1 MRVAAASATIGRVS
15 KTRQQGANAAMLD
28 QPLTSKMIAEKDGAI
43 GRLIFNNPARHN
55 AVSLEMW
62 EGVAQIV
69 DDFECDDAIRVI
81 VVSGA
86 GGRAF
91 VSGADISEFKER
103 RASEEAAAAYARI
116 SEGARLRLQE
126 TLKPTIAMI
135 SGYCIGGGVGT
146 ALACD
151 MRIAAEGSKFGV
163 PAAKLGLGY
172 AYDGI
177 KKLVDM
183 VGPAHAR
190 EIFFTARQFTAEE
203 ALQMGLV
210 NRVVPA
216 QELEA
221 YVNNYCALIA
231 ANAPLT
237 VHAAKVAIREALRD
251 ESVRDLALCKRLV
264 DECFASADYAEGRTA
279 FMEKRRPVFQG
290 R

>member
-1 MRVAAASATIGRVS
+1 
-15 KTRQQGANAAMLD
+15 MLD
-28 QPLTSKMIAEKDGAI
+28 QPLTSKMIAEKDGGI

-62 EGVAQIV
+62 EGVAHII
-69 DDFECDDAIRVI
+69 DDFERDDAIRVI

-103 RASEEAAAAYARI
+103 RASEEAAAAYSRI

-151 MRIAAEGSKFGV
+151 MRIAAEGSKFGI

-177 KKLVDM
+177 KKLVDL

-190 EIFFTARQFTAEE
+190 EIFFTARQFSAEE

-216 QELEA
+216 AELQA
-221 YVNNYCALIA
+221 YVDEYCAMIA

-237 VHAAKVAIREALRD
+237 VRAAKIAIREALKD
-251 ESVRDLALCKRLV
+251 ESARDLPQCKRLV
-264 DECFASADYAEGRTA
+264 DECFASQDYAEGRTA
-279 FMEKRRPVFQG
+279 FMEKRRPVFHG

>member
-1 MRVAAASATIGRVS
+1 
-15 KTRQQGANAAMLD
+15 MLD
-28 QPLTSKMIAEKDGAI
+28 QPLATSKMIAEKDGPI

-62 EGVAQIV
+62 QAVTQIM
-69 DDFECDDAIRVI
+69 DDFEEDDGVRVI

-103 RASEEAAAAYARI
+103 RASEEAAAAYSKI
-116 SEGARLRLQE
+116 SEGARMRLQE

-135 SGYCIGGGVGT
+135 RGYCIGGGVGT

-151 MRIAAEGSKFGV
+151 MRIAAEGSKFGI

-177 KKLVDM
+177 KRLIDL
-183 VGPAHAR
+183 VGPAYAR
-190 EIFFTARQFTAEE
+190 EIFFTARQFSAEE
-203 ALQMGLV
+203 ALGMGLI
-210 NRVVPA
+210 NRLVPEG
-216 QELEA
+216 ELGS
-221 YVNNYCALIA
+221 YVKNYCDMIA

-237 VHAAKVAIREALRD
+237 IRAAKQTVREALKDPEKRD
-251 ESVRDLALCKRLV
+251 MALCQRVV

-279 FMEKRRPVFQG
+279 FMEKRRPVFTG